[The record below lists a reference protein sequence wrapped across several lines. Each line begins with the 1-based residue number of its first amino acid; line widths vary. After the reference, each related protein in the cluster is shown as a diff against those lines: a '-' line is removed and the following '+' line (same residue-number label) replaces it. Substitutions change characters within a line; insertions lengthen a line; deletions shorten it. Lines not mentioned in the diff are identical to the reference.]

1 LEELVSAIL
10 CRTRLPRLRLS
21 SIEPMDWTAPLL
33 ALFRYYAGVR
43 LARHAHLPLQSGS
56 DAILRA
62 MHRRYRPW
70 HYAEKL
76 SLIRESMPDAA
87 IGADVMVG
95 FPGESEELFEE
106 SLAFIEVQPFTYLHL
121 FPFSARP
128 GTRAWQLAQEHPA
141 SPRGVGERTAR
152 LRDVIAAKNR
162 RFRQSFVGRELPA
175 VTLHTS
181 HATMT
186 QALTDN
192 FLEVQLDVRVP
203 ANQSVRTM
211 VTGLTASGLTGTI
224 TA

>member
-1 LEELVSAIL
+1 
-10 CRTRLPRLRLS
+10 
-21 SIEPMDWTAPLL
+21 
-33 ALFRYYAGVR
+33 
-43 LARHAHLPLQSGS
+43 
-56 DAILRA
+56 
-62 MHRRYRPW
+62 
-70 HYAEKL
+70 
-76 SLIRESMPDAA
+76 
-87 IGADVMVG
+87 
-95 FPGESEELFEE
+95 
-106 SLAFIEVQPFTYLHL
+106 
-121 FPFSARP
+121 
-128 GTRAWQLAQEHPA
+128 
-141 SPRGVGERTAR
+141 VGERTAR